1 MSDPHKDAGPQ
12 RLEDMRGAW
21 AEKVQTGTGDVS
33 GRGTRWLMA
42 GGAVFVGWSL
52 LFPLKSAVVAEGTVA
67 ATGQNK
73 VIQHRTGGVLRQILV
88 RDGDEVGAGQQL
100 MALDPIND
108 QAELTRLRGR
118 LAVLSAMRTRLVAEN
133 ADAEGLVVAS
143 DLKLRGGHDVPGQ
156 PDMMATA
163 ATGTG
168 VEALLAEEQQR
179 EFQRGRQAVRA
190 EVDSLLAR
198 MDALERR
205 REGLVVRVANGGSVV
220 AMLERQAAAMRPLAA
235 AGHIARKSLW
245 DAEQELLAR
254 RSELEGLSAEQGALA
269 DEIAETR
276 SKVTQ
281 ARMSDQRATSGRLT
295 EVIAEI
301 AQIGDQIRAAQ
312 TAVTSADVRAPVAGT
327 LLHLKHST
335 IGAVAAPGEVLA
347 QIVPADAEMT
357 FRTRVSPADIAYV
370 RVGQSA
376 RARITALNAR
386 LHDDVPA
393 TVSLVPADSTLDER
407 TGQHYYAVELKLDR
421 GPSDGTGRRIV
432 GPGMLGE
439 AFIDGDA
446 RTFAS
451 YLFKPISDSLARS
464 FREH

>member
-1 MSDPHKDAGPQ
+1 MNPIIDDADIP
-12 RLEDMRGAW
+12 
-21 AEKVQTGTGDVS
+21 V
-33 GRGTRWLMA
+33 
-42 GGAVFVGWSL
+42 
-52 LFPLKSAVVAEGTVA
+52 
-67 ATGQNK
+67 
-73 VIQHRTGGVLRQILV
+73 
-88 RDGDEVGAGQQL
+88 
-100 MALDPIND
+100 
-108 QAELTRLRGR
+108 
-118 LAVLSAMRTRLVAEN
+118 
-133 ADAEGLVVAS
+133 
-143 DLKLRGGHDVPGQ
+143 
-156 PDMMATA
+156 
-163 ATGTG
+163 
-168 VEALLAEEQQR
+168 
-179 EFQRGRQAVRA
+179 
-190 EVDSLLAR
+190 
-198 MDALERR
+198 
-205 REGLVVRVANGGSVV
+205 
-220 AMLERQAAAMRPLAA
+220 
-235 AGHIARKSLW
+235 
-245 DAEQELLAR
+245 
-254 RSELEGLSAEQGALA
+254 
-269 DEIAETR
+269 
-276 SKVTQ
+276 
-281 ARMSDQRATSGRLT
+281 LT